1 MSAFLNEIP
10 PRLRPT
16 IRSFTT
22 DMWEGY
28 LNAVEEYI
36 AEHADVT
43 ARLVVDRF
51 HVAQQYRDDF
61 DDLRKQ
67 EMKRLK
73 QELPPD
79 VYAQD
84 VKGTLWPLRKN
95 HQDLDKE
102 ERRRLRRL
110 FQLTPCLHQA
120 YTLREELTA
129 IFNRSQTM
137 QEAERRLTSW
147 IKKVEQLNAT
157 CFRPF
162 IKTLSSHW
170 TLIINY
176 FADRVTSGF
185 VEGLNNKIRI
195 ITRRCYG
202 IRKPSTLFQRLWL
215 DLEARLIYATKWLFT
230 LSTT

>member
-1 MSAFLNEIP
+1 MNEIP

-84 VKGTLWPLRKN
+84 VKGILWPLRKN
-95 HQDLDKE
+95 HQDLDEE
-102 ERRRLRRL
+102 ERLRLRRL
-110 FQLTPCLHQA
+110 FQHAPRLHQA

-129 IFNRSQTM
+129 IFNRAQTT

-157 CFRPF
+157 CFQPF
-162 IKTLSSHW
+162 VKTLSSHW

-185 VEGLNNKIRI
+185 AEGLNNKIRT

-215 DLEARLIYATKWLFT
+215 DLEARLFYAIKRRST

>member
-1 MSAFLNEIP
+1 
-10 PRLRPT
+10 
-16 IRSFTT
+16 
-22 DMWEGY
+22 MWEGY

-36 AEHADVT
+36 AEHDDVT

-61 DDLRKQ
+61 DELRKQ

-84 VKGTLWPLRKN
+84 VKGILWPLRKN
-95 HQDLDKE
+95 HQDLDTE

-110 FQLTPCLHQA
+110 FQLAPRLHQA

-129 IFNRSQTM
+129 IFNRSQSM

-147 IKKVEQLNAT
+147 IKKVERLDAT

-162 IKTLSSHW
+162 VKTLSSHW

-185 VEGLNNKIRI
+185 VEGLNNKIRT

-215 DLEARLIYATKWLFT
+215 DLEARLIYAPKWLFT

>member
-1 MSAFLNEIP
+1 VSAFLNEIP

-84 VKGTLWPLRKN
+84 VKGILWPLRKN

-147 IKKVEQLNAT
+147 IKKVERLNAT

-185 VEGLNNKIRI
+185 VEGLNNKIRT

-215 DLEARLIYATKWLFT
+215 DLEARLIYAPKWLFA

>member
-1 MSAFLNEIP
+1 
-10 PRLRPT
+10 
-16 IRSFTT
+16 
-22 DMWEGY
+22 MWEGY

-36 AEHADVT
+36 AAHEDVT

-61 DDLRKQ
+61 DALRKQ
-67 EMKRLK
+67 ELKRLK
-73 QELPPD
+73 QELPAATYD
-79 VYAQD
+79 QD
-84 VKGTLWPLRKN
+84 CKGTLWSLRKN
-95 HQDLDKE
+95 HQDLDVA
-102 ERRRLRRL
+102 ERIRLRRL
-110 FQLTPCLHQA
+110 FQYAPRLHQA

-129 IFNRSQTM
+129 IFNRTQTISA
-137 QEAERRLTSW
+137 AERRLTSW
-147 IKKVEQLNAT
+147 LKKVERLHAT

-185 VEGLNNKIRI
+185 VEGLNNKIRT

-202 IRKPSTLFQRLWL
+202 IRKTTTLFQRLWL
-215 DLEARLIYATKWLFT
+215 DLETRLFSATRRPFT